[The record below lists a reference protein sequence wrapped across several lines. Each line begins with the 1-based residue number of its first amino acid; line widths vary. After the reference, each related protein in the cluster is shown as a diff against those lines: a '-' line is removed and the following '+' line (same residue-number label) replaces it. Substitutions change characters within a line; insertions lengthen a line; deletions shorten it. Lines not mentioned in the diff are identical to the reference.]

1 MNETYEVIINSS
13 AQKDIRNL
21 PAQEVKKIV
30 PAIRLLAH
38 DPRPSGCKKL
48 VTTKNTYRVRVGNYR
63 ILYCIEDQIRIVE
76 VSAVKHR
83 REVYE

>member
-1 MNETYEVIINSS
+1 MNDTYEVIINNS
-13 AQKDIRNL
+13 AQKDIRKL
-21 PAQEVKKIV
+21 PTQEVKKIV
-30 PAIRLLAH
+30 PAIRSLAH

-76 VSAVKHR
+76 VSAIKHR
-83 REVYE
+83 REAYE